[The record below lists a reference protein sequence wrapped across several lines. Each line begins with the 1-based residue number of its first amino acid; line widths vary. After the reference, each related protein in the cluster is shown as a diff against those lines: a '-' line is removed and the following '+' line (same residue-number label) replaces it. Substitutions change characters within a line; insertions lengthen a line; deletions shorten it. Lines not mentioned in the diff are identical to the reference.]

1 MMDPI
6 ASDDLQSR
14 WFVIHKALTSTNPGT
29 VARLPL
35 LGTAVMMY
43 SL

>member
-6 ASDDLQSR
+6 ASDDLRSR
-14 WFVIHKALTSTNPGT
+14 WFVIPEALTPTNAGT

-35 LGTAVMMY
+35 SGTAVMMY
-43 SL
+43 NL